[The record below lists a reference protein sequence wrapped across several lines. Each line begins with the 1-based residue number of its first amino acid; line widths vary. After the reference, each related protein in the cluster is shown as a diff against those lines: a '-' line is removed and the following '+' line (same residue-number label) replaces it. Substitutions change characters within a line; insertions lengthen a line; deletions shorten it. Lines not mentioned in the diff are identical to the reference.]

1 MNYYRFTVA
10 ATAVLWVGALAVRAD
25 DQACVGLSDQKLSQL
40 SLYVEQKYKLPVS
53 LTVLPRDMSFVGDT
67 CFRRLRFS
75 SAPGGAGSFT
85 VVLFLSPD
93 QRFLSRE
100 LLDSSGDPAL
110 VEQDE
115 RRAMARALKSATA
128 PALGPPDAAVTITVF
143 SDFQCPYCREQ
154 AKILRTAL
162 APVQPQVRIVFR
174 NLPLPIHTWSR
185 AAAEAAACAAQQGNS
200 AFWVVHDFL
209 FNRQPF
215 LNSDNL
221 AAELQA
227 YVDSTGTI
235 DGRKFAACVQSHGSS
250 AVIDAD
256 IAAARDASIEATPT
270 VFVNTFRL
278 NGVASVEQ
286 IRTLIHQLTSAND
299 HL

>member
-10 ATAVLWVGALAVRAD
+10 AAAVLSLGAVAVRAD
-25 DQACVGLSDQKLSQL
+25 HQGCVSLSDEKLSEL
-40 SLYVEQKYKLPVS
+40 SLYVEQKYKLPVR
-53 LTVLPRDMSFVGDT
+53 LTVFPRDVSFVGDT

-75 SAPGGAGSFT
+75 SAPGEVGSLA

-100 LLDSSGDPAL
+100 LLDSSSDPAL
-110 VEQDE
+110 VEQEE
-115 RRAMARALKSATA
+115 RRAVVRALKSATA

-154 AKILRTAL
+154 AKILRAAL
-162 APVQPQVRIVFR
+162 APVPSQVRIVFR

-200 AFWVVHDFL
+200 AFWAVHDFL

-215 LNSDNL
+215 LNTDNL
-221 AAELQA
+221 AEELQV
-227 YVDSTGTI
+227 YVNSIGTT

-250 AVIDAD
+250 TAIDAD
-256 IAAARDASIEATPT
+256 IAAARDASVEGHSHHLCEYVSAKWC
-270 VFVNTFRL
+270 RL
-278 NGVASVEQ
+278 S
-286 IRTLIHQLTSAND
+286 
-299 HL
+299 